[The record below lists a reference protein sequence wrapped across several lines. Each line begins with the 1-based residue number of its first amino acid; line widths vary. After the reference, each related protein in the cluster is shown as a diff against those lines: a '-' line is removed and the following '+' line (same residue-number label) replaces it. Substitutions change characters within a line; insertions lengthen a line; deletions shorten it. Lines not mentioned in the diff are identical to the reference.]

1 MLSSWIEPAAGTFRH
16 RLFGSRIYDLSLQGS
31 AALDV
36 RPLPVT
42 FPGDR
47 EQGAAF
53 AVGEI
58 ASIFEA
64 LEQQQATR
72 GVHCFDWL
80 PTLAASGL
88 GTAPGLA
95 RGLTEA
101 WIRNFGSW
109 TAEAWR
115 SDVLAERVTNWL
127 LYYGFLMTGETGT
140 FSPLCHRAL
149 SRQVTHLRRAL
160 WLGARPSDGLA
171 VAKGLIHAGTGIDGY
186 SDTLRQDLMVL
197 DRSIGSEILAD
208 GCHLSR
214 NPSQQLSALAALLQV
229 RTVLIDRHI
238 PPPDPLNNAID
249 RMVPMLRA
257 FRHGDG
263 RLAVF
268 NGSNE
273 NDREPID
280 RVIERSGVRGRA
292 VVNARYGGFQ
302 RLKCKNTLVI
312 VDTGPTNLDPQP
324 DGGHASAL
332 AFEMSVGKNRVVVN
346 CGQTTGSGA
355 LREML
360 RGTAAH
366 SIVTIGDR
374 NSCELVPGGGYGER
388 QSYSTDSVRREIDG
402 NVLVELEHDGYRQS
416 FGVSHR
422 RSLYLSADGND
433 LRGEDIIRGERAS
446 EASIRFHLHPSVK
459 VSLVGGGE
467 SVLLRFGR
475 SQGWR
480 FRAAPGTIA
489 LEESLYFGEGE
500 RRKSNQI
507 VVSNDR
513 PESDRPIKWRI
524 SRESSPS
531 A

>member
-16 RLFGSRIYDLSLQGS
+16 RLFGSRIYDLSLKGS

-47 EQGAAF
+47 EKGAAF

-72 GVHCFDWL
+72 EVHCFGWL

-109 TAEAWR
+109 AAEAWQ

-127 LYYGFLMTGETGT
+127 LYYGFLMTGETGA
-140 FSPLCHRAL
+140 FSPLFHRAL
-149 SRQVTHLRRAL
+149 SRQIVHLRRAL
-160 WLGARPSDGLA
+160 WLGARPTDGLA

-186 SDTLRQDLMVL
+186 SDALRQGLVVL
-197 DRSIGSEILAD
+197 DRSIESEILAD

-214 NPSQQLSALAALLQV
+214 NPSHQLSSLAALLQV
-229 RTVLIDRHI
+229 RAVLIDRHI
-238 PPPDPLNNAID
+238 RPSDPLNNAID

-273 NDREPID
+273 TDREPID
-280 RVIERSGVRGRA
+280 AVIERSGVRGRA
-292 VVNARYGGFQ
+292 VVNARYGGYQ

-312 VDTGPTNLDPQP
+312 VDTGPTNPDPQP

-366 SIVTIGDR
+366 STVTIGDR
-374 NSCELVPGGGYGER
+374 NSSELVPEGGYGER
-388 QSYSTDSVRREIDG
+388 RSYSTDSVRREIDG
-402 NVLVELEHDGYRQS
+402 NVLVELQHDGYRQS

-433 LRGEDIIRGERAS
+433 LRGEDVISGGGHETLLV
-446 EASIRFHLHPSVK
+446 RFHLHPSIRI
-459 VSLVGGGE
+459 SLIGE
-467 SVLLRFGR
+467 MNSAILRFGR
-475 SQGWR
+475 NAGWR
-480 FRAAPGTIA
+480 FQAQPGQVSI
-489 LEESLYFGEGE
+489 EESVYFGDGI
-500 RRKSNQI
+500 RKRSNQI
-507 VVSNDR
+507 VVHCGKADQR
-513 PESDRPIKWRI
+513 ATIKWRFY
-524 SRESSPS
+524 RES
-531 A
+531 